1 MTEKTATQ
9 VVCKKGIKRDSNSDL
24 IIIAQRPDIA
34 FIMLIDISTRCP
46 FDTETLQKVVS
57 DSLREEVACHGLDT
71 STQELV
77 NIVTRIQCDVNQT
90 FTKGAASLL
99 LCAVK
104 ESEILGCILGD
115 VRLGQ
120 AVWSEQELKNVH
132 WLTPVHTAANPFG
145 QFDDSMK
152 TLPERHTLTRC
163 LKAHRKHEPETF
175 KITTNPRDTVIV
187 ASDGFWCD
195 IPKENYSVV
204 LQGMTD
210 TEDDC
215 SALLINVGSIIS
227 KPLEISHPNITL
239 I

>member
-9 VVCKKGIKRDSNSDL
+9 VVCKKGIKRDYNSDL
-24 IIIAQRPDIA
+24 IIIAQRPNIA

-57 DSLREEVACHGLDT
+57 DNLREQVACHGLDT
-71 STQELV
+71 STQELANTV
-77 NIVTRIQCDVNQT
+77 AQIQYDVNQI

-104 ESEILGCILGD
+104 ESEILGCVLGD

-120 AVWSEQELKNVH
+120 AVWSEQELKSVH
-132 WLTPVHTAANPFG
+132 WLTPVHTAANPFD
-145 QFDDSMK
+145 QFDESMK

-163 LKAHRKHEPETF
+163 LKAHRTHVPDTF
-175 KITTNPRDTVIV
+175 KIKTSPQDILLI
-187 ASDGFWCD
+187 ASDGFWGD
-195 IPKENYSVV
+195 IPTENYSLA
-204 LQGMTD
+204 LQGAIE

-215 SALLINVGSIIS
+215 SALLIDVGSIIS
-227 KPLEISHPNITL
+227 NPLNISHPNITL
-239 I
+239 L